1 MGAAGFGAGLG
12 SLANIGTTAL
22 MYKMYHDRN
31 NPTPTPASPD
41 NPVVTSGPDTFG
53 PRTIHEVNTNSGPPI
68 FGGSSAKSAQD
79 LFNSMKRRP
88 DLFVGKPDAMKD
100 VFNQHGIRVHPQDL
114 QTMSQELADLVDIA
128 EARRKAALSRSH
140 NRDSAGTSSGLNL
153 RRPTGDF

>member
-41 NPVVTSGPDTFG
+41 NPVVTSGPDVFG
-53 PRTIHEVNTNSGPPI
+53 PPTVAQST
-68 FGGSSAKSAQD
+68 GSPGVMAPQQKPASAQD
-79 LFNSMKRRP
+79 LFGIMKRRP
-88 DLFVGKPDAMKD
+88 DLFAGKPDAMKD
-100 VFNQHGIRVHPQDL
+100 VFNQHGVRVHPQDL
-114 QTMSQELADLVDIA
+114 KIMSQEIEDLLDIA